1 MSKEFSILI
10 NTTDSFSDC
19 WGPFFHLFCEYWP
32 NYDGKIYLNTE
43 NKTFSYQNLNIISVQ
58 NGLKNGTWSECLEHA
73 VNKIDE
79 EYFIY
84 LQEDYFFNNLVN
96 HEDGVD
102 DKQTS
107 ISSPSAI
114 TAFVESA
121 EFDLD
126 DGHKF
131 SFVYRLVPD
140 ITFDGSTADSPVATF
155 TLNPLSGSGSGINS
169 PASEGGS
176 NAGTVTRSATSP
188 VEAYTDQVYT
198 RVRGRQMSVKIQ
210 STATGT
216 TWQVGTPRIDLR
228 PDGRR

>member
-1 MSKEFSILI
+1 MRD
-10 NTTDSFSDC
+10 NPTAAT
-19 WGPFFHLFCEYWP
+19 
-32 NYDGKIYLNTE
+32 YD
-43 NKTFSYQNLNIISVQ
+43 
-58 NGLKNGTWSECLEHA
+58 
-73 VNKIDE
+73 
-79 EYFIY
+79 
-84 LQEDYFFNNLVN
+84 NNLVN

-107 ISSPSAI
+107 VASPSAI

-131 SFVYRLVPD
+131 AFVYKLLPD
-140 ITFDGSTADSPVATF
+140 ITFDGSTADSPAATF
-155 TLNPLSGSGSGINS
+155 TLNPLDSSGSGINS

-176 NAGTVTRSATSP
+176 NSGTATRSATSP

-198 RVRGRQMSVKIQ
+198 RVRGRQMSIKIE

-216 TWQVGTPRIDLR
+216 TWQVGTPRVDLR